1 MFLKSLQ
8 MQGFKSFPDKTTI
21 HFNKG
26 ITAIVG
32 PNGSGK
38 SNITDAVRWVLGE
51 MSSKMLRGTKM
62 EDVVFDGTTGRKPMG
77 FAEVSL
83 TLDNSD
89 KSLPIDFTEVT
100 VTRRYYRS
108 GESEYFINRSPVRLK
123 DIHELLMDTGLGRD
137 GYSIIG
143 QGKISDILASK
154 SDERRLIFEEAAGIS
169 KFRYRKLES
178 ERKLQQTEDNLVRLR
193 DIVAELE
200 SRVGPLEKQAETA
213 REYLRLR
220 DEKKGLEVSLWLG
233 NIDNIKVNKEKIEQD
248 CITGRADL
256 DNIEKKISDQEQES
270 EEVYAAAQKATQAID
285 FLRGEIVSLNEQ
297 AAAKENEI
305 SLIRSDIEHNVELI
319 ARLDAEIGEDDEK
332 MRGFDEN
339 IAGRRAQIDGLT
351 ADLEK
356 ERTKL
361 SSLNDSNTAILGEES
376 EVEERINIL
385 NNEILELSEKL
396 TDAKIKIGFAES
408 NCAILNQNFER
419 LAEQLK
425 QAEDERQAVDGQVR
439 EKEEEITQT
448 TEKINSLNNTLS
460 GYEMRIGALQMRVE
474 KQEKVKQELEN
485 NINAKK
491 LRLTTLADMQN
502 HFDGYHDSVKRVM
515 QASTRQQL
523 HGICGPVST
532 IVRTDEKYSVAI
544 ETALGNTIQ
553 NIVVNTEQDAKAAV
567 YYLKNNNA
575 GRATFLPVSTISGKV
590 IASDEMKESLGFLGI
605 ASEMV
610 KCDDKYRNVVDWLL
624 GRVCVVYN
632 LENAVALAKSIG
644 YKFRIVTLDG
654 QVVNA
659 GGSMTGGSA
668 VKGSGLLT
676 RQNEMKRLEAELKAH
691 EEEYRGACASL
702 DELTDKLARDNA
714 FADGVKAEIRQHEDM
729 NMANRLRL
737 DDAKQRLSNAAAV
750 VAELKQRDA
759 DAHAQYD
766 AAKEEMLQY
775 SQVSDTLTQEIA
787 ARTGQSDELLK
798 GHEEIITRRDEIVAQ
813 ISDCKL
819 SIFTIEKDIETIARS
834 IEELNVYKQERN
846 SLIEAK
852 SAEKAVLNQRNA
864 ELEASIEACR
874 NGADDLRKQAL
885 DKQAHVEDIRRQR
898 EEAEKKA
905 NELRASNR
913 DILAEKDRLI
923 REVERLETRRE
934 TIETEY
940 DNIVARLFDEYEL
953 TLTDAQPL
961 RQELPSITKAQQRLG
976 EIKGKMKRMGDV
988 NIGAIEEY
996 KAVKDRYD
1004 FLMTQ
1009 TNDLEEAKQDM
1020 EKVIAELTEQ
1030 MKSIF
1035 SEQFVVINET
1045 FKQTFQELFGGGKA
1059 DLILTDP
1066 SDMLNTGIE
1075 IRVTPPGK
1083 VIKNLSALSGG
1094 EQAFVAIALYFA
1106 IIRVRPTPFCIMDE
1120 IETALDEVNTARF
1133 AAFLHTITEHTQVII
1148 VSHRRSTMEEA
1159 DVLYG
1164 VTMQEKGVSKLL
1176 TINVGQVYDELR
1188 IQ

>member
-62 EDVVFDGTTGRKPMG
+62 EDVVFDGTTGRKAMG

-108 GESEYFINRSPVRLK
+108 GESEYMINRSPVRLK

-154 SDERRLIFEEAAGIS
+154 SDERRQIFEEAAGIS
-169 KFRYRKLES
+169 KYRYRKQES
-178 ERKLQQTEDNLVRLR
+178 ERKLEQTEENLVRLR

-256 DNIEKKISDQEQES
+256 DNIEQRIALQEKES
-270 EEVYAAAQKATQAID
+270 EEIYMAAQQATQAID

-305 SLIRSDIEHNVELI
+305 SLIRSDIEHNGELI
-319 ARLDAEIGEDDEK
+319 ARLQAEIDEDDEK
-332 MRGFDEN
+332 MKSFDET
-339 IAGRRAQIDGLT
+339 IAGRQSQIDALQ
-351 ADLEK
+351 ADLTK
-356 ERTKL
+356 EQEQL
-361 SSLNDSNTAILGEES
+361 ASLNDSNSAIHGEES
-376 EVEERINIL
+376 QVEERINAL
-385 NNEILELSEKL
+385 NAEILELSERL

-408 NCAILNQNFER
+408 NCAVLNQNFER
-419 LAEQLK
+419 LSEQLT
-425 QAEDERQAVDGQVR
+425 QAKTEYAEIEGQVK
-439 EKEEEITQT
+439 EKEEEIAKTSET
-448 TEKINSLNNTLS
+448 INGLSNTVS
-460 GYEMRIGALQMRVE
+460 GYEMRINALQLRVE
-474 KQEKVKQELEN
+474 KQEKIKLELEN

-515 QASTRQQL
+515 QASSRQQL
-523 HGICGPVST
+523 QGVCGPVSS
-532 IVRTDEKYSVAI
+532 IVRTDEKYAVAI

-553 NIVVNTEQDAKAAV
+553 NIVVDTENDAKAAV

-590 IASDEMKESLGFLGI
+590 INTDDMKESLGFLGI

-610 KCDDKYRNVVDWLL
+610 KCDDKYRSLVNWLL

-632 LENAVALAKSIG
+632 LENAVTLAKQIG

-676 RQNEMKRLEAELKAH
+676 RQNEMKRLEGELKAH
-691 EEEYRGACASL
+691 EIEYQKACEALNDLS
-702 DELTDKLARDNA
+702 DKLARDNA
-714 FADGVKAEIRQHEDM
+714 FADGVRAEIRQHEDA

-737 DDAKQRLSNAAAV
+737 DDGKQRLSNAEAV
-750 VAELKQRDA
+750 VSQLTQRDA

-766 AAKEEMLQY
+766 AAKAEMVACSAL
-775 SQVSDTLTQEIA
+775 SDELSKEIA
-787 ARTGQSDELLK
+787 EHTAQSDELLK
-798 GHEEIITRRDEIVAQ
+798 GHEEITARRDAIVAQ
-813 ISDCKL
+813 IGERKL
-819 SIFTIEKDIETIARS
+819 AIFTMEKDIETIRRS
-834 IEELNVYKQERN
+834 IEELNGYKMER
-846 SLIEAK
+846 SSIMDAK
-852 SAEKAVLNQRNA
+852 HAEMDVLAQKNT
-864 ELEASIEACR
+864 ELENGIENCR
-874 NGADDLRKQAL
+874 QQAEDLRAQAT

-898 EEAEKKA
+898 EEAEKKV
-905 NELRASNR
+905 NELRVSSR
-913 DILAEKDRLI
+913 DVAAEKERLI

-934 TIETEY
+934 AIESEY

-1004 FLMTQ
+1004 FLMGQ
-1009 TNDLEEAKQDM
+1009 TNDLEQAKSDM

-1035 SEQFVVINET
+1035 GEQFVVINET
-1045 FKQTFQELFGGGKA
+1045 FKQTFRELFGGGKA

-1066 SDMLNTGIE
+1066 TDMLNTGIE

-1176 TINVGQVYDELR
+1176 TINVGEVYDELR

>member
-62 EDVVFDGTTGRKPMG
+62 EDVVFDGTTGRKAMG

-108 GESEYFINRSPVRLK
+108 GESEYMINRSPVRLK

-143 QGKISDILASK
+143 QGKIADILASK
-154 SDERRLIFEEAAGIS
+154 SDERRQIFEEAAGIS
-169 KFRYRKLES
+169 KYRYRKQES
-178 ERKLQQTEDNLVRLR
+178 ERKLEQTEENLVRLR

-256 DNIEKKISDQEQES
+256 ENVEKKIEEQEKES
-270 EEVYAAAQKATQAID
+270 EEIYLAAQKATQAID

-305 SLIRSDIEHNVELI
+305 SLIRSDIEHNNELI
-319 ARLDAEIGEDDEK
+319 ARLTAEIGEDDEK

-339 IAGRRAQIDGLT
+339 IAGRQAQIDTLNGE
-351 ADLEK
+351 LEQ
-356 ERTKL
+356 ERAQL
-361 SSLNDSNTAILGEES
+361 VALNDSNAAILGEES
-376 EVEERINIL
+376 DVEARINAL
-385 NNEILELSEKL
+385 NNEILGLSERL

-419 LAEQLK
+419 IAEQLQTANADCASIDAQVK
-425 QAEDERQAVDGQVR
+425 Q
-439 EKEEEITQT
+439 KEEEIAEA
-448 TEKINSLNNTLS
+448 TEKINSLSNTLS
-460 GYEMRIGALQMRVE
+460 GYEMRINALQMRAE
-474 KQEKVKQELEN
+474 KQEKLKQDLEN

-491 LRLTTLADMQN
+491 LRLTTLSDMQN

-515 QASTRQQL
+515 QAASRQQL
-523 HGICGPVST
+523 SGVCGPVST
-532 IVRTDEKYSVAI
+532 IVRTDDKYSVAI

-553 NIVVNTEQDAKAAV
+553 NIVVDTENDAKAAV

-590 IASDEMKESLGFLGI
+590 ISSDDMKESLGFLGI
-605 ASEMV
+605 AAEMV
-610 KCDDKYRNVVDWLL
+610 KCEPKYRNLVNWLL

-632 LENAVALAKSIG
+632 LENAVTLAKHIG

-668 VKGSGLLT
+668 VKSSGLLT
-676 RQNEMKRLEAELKAH
+676 RQNEMKRLEGELKAH
-691 EEEYRGACASL
+691 EAEYQSACVAM
-702 DELTDKLARDNA
+702 DELADKLARDNA
-714 FADGVKAEIRQHEDM
+714 FADGVKAEIRQHEDA
-729 NMANRLRL
+729 NTTNRLRL
-737 DDAKQRLSNAAAV
+737 DDARQRFENASAIV
-750 VAELKQRDA
+750 QELTQRDA
-759 DAHAQYD
+759 AAHAEYD
-766 AAKEEMLQY
+766 AAKEEMQQY
-775 SQVSDTLTQEIA
+775 SLLSDQLSEQITQH
-787 ARTGQSDELLK
+787 TQKSDELLK
-798 GHEEIITRRDEIVAQ
+798 GHEEIIARRDEIVAR
-813 ISDCKL
+813 IADRKL
-819 SIFTIEKDIETIARS
+819 SIFTIEKDIETIVRS
-834 IEELNVYKQERN
+834 IEELNIYKQER
-846 SLIEAK
+846 STLIEAK
-852 SAEKAVLNQRNA
+852 NA
-864 ELEASIEACR
+864 EMAALSEKNSELE
-874 NGADDLRKQAL
+874 NGIHDCLEQAKQLRDQAA
-885 DKQAHVEDIRRQR
+885 DKQAHTEDIRRQR

-905 NELRASNR
+905 NELRVSTR
-913 DILAEKDRLI
+913 DVAAEKERLI

-1009 TNDLEEAKQDM
+1009 TSDLEEAKNDM

-1045 FKQTFQELFGGGKA
+1045 FKQTFHELFGGGKA
-1059 DLILTDP
+1059 DLVLTDP
-1066 SDMLNTGIE
+1066 TDMLNTGIE

-1176 TINVGQVYDELR
+1176 TINVGEVYDELR

>member
-21 HFNKG
+21 QFNKG

-62 EDVVFDGTTGRKPMG
+62 EDVVFDGTTGRKAMG

-89 KSLPIDFTEVT
+89 KSLPIDFSEVT

-108 GESEYFINRSPVRLK
+108 GESEYMINRSPVRLR

-154 SDERRLIFEEAAGIS
+154 SDERRQIFEEAAGIS
-169 KFRYRKLES
+169 KYRYRKQES
-178 ERKLQQTEDNLVRLR
+178 ERKLEQTEENLVRLR

-213 REYLRLR
+213 REFLRLR

-233 NIDNIKVNKEKIEQD
+233 NIDNIKVNKEKIEHD
-248 CITGRADL
+248 CMTGRADL
-256 DNIEKKISDQEQES
+256 ERAEKAMEAQEKES
-270 EEVYAAAQKATQAID
+270 EDIYLEAQKATQAID

-297 AAAKENEI
+297 AAAKESEI
-305 SLIRSDIEHNVELI
+305 SLIRSDIEHNNELI
-319 ARLDAEIGEDDEK
+319 ARLTAEIGEDDEK
-332 MRGFDEN
+332 MRGFDES
-339 IAGRRAQIDGLT
+339 IADRQTQIDALSIDLEQERAQLT
-351 ADLEK
+351 A
-356 ERTKL
+356 
-361 SSLNDSNTAILGEES
+361 LNDSNTAILGEES
-376 EVEERINIL
+376 DVEARINALNSDIL
-385 NNEILELSEKL
+385 NLSERL

-408 NCAILNQNFER
+408 NCAVLSQNFER
-419 LAEQLK
+419 IAEQLHTANADYEAIDIQVK
-425 QAEDERQAVDGQVR
+425 Q
-439 EKEEEITQT
+439 KEEEIAQT
-448 TEKINSLNNTLS
+448 NGKITELNNTLS
-460 GYEMRIGALQMRVE
+460 GYELRINALQMRIE
-474 KQEKVKQELEN
+474 KQEKVKLDLEN
-485 NINAKK
+485 NLNAKR
-491 LRLTTLADMQN
+491 LRLTTLSDMQN

-515 QASTRQQL
+515 QAASRQQL
-523 HGICGPVST
+523 NGICGPVST

-553 NIVVNTEQDAKAAV
+553 NIVVDTENDAKAAV

-575 GRATFLPVSTISGKV
+575 GRATFLPVSTITAKTIS
-590 IASDEMKESLGFLGI
+590 SDDMKDSLGFLGV

-610 KCDDKYRNVVDWLL
+610 KCEPKYRELVNWLL

-632 LENAVALAKSIG
+632 LENAVTLAKHIG
-644 YKFRIVTLDG
+644 YKYRIVTLDG

-668 VKGSGLLT
+668 AKGSGLLT
-676 RQNEMKRLEAELKAH
+676 RQNEMKRLEGELKAH
-691 EEEYRGACASL
+691 ESEHQSACAAL
-702 DELTDKLARDNA
+702 DDLNEKLAHDNA
-714 FADGVKAEIRQHEDM
+714 FADGIKAEIRQYED
-729 NMANRLRL
+729 ANTANQLRME
-737 DDAKQRLSNAAAV
+737 DAKQRLTHAKALV
-750 VAELKQRDA
+750 QELTQRDA
-759 DAHAQYD
+759 DAHAEYD
-766 AAKEEMLQY
+766 CAKEEMQKYTLL
-775 SQVSDTLTQEIA
+775 SQQLNEQISQQTQK
-787 ARTGQSDELLK
+787 SDELLK
-798 GHEEIITRRDEIVAQ
+798 GHEEIIARRDEIVAK
-813 ISDCKL
+813 IADRKL

-834 IEELNVYKQERN
+834 IEELNTYKRERGT
-846 SLIEAK
+846 LIESKHTEMAGLTDK
-852 SAEKAVLNQRNA
+852 NV
-864 ELEASIEACR
+864 ELEQKISDCFAQAKQLR
-874 NGADDLRKQAL
+874 DLAA
-885 DKQAHVEDIRRQR
+885 DKQAHTEDIRKQR
-898 EEAEKKA
+898 EDAEKKA
-905 NELRASNR
+905 NELRASTK
-913 DILAEKDRLI
+913 DIASEKERLI

-934 TIETEY
+934 NIESEY
-940 DNIVARLFDEYEL
+940 DNIIARLFDEYEL

-961 RQELPSITKAQQRLG
+961 RQELPSISKAQQRLG

-1004 FLMTQ
+1004 FLLTQ
-1009 TNDLEEAKQDM
+1009 TNDLEEAKSDM

-1030 MKSIF
+1030 MKTIF

-1045 FKQTFQELFGGGKA
+1045 FKQTFVELFGGGKA

-1066 SDMLNTGIE
+1066 TDMLNTGIE

-1083 VIKNLSALSGG
+1083 VIKNLSSLSGG

-1133 AAFLHTITEHTQVII
+1133 AAFLHTITEHTQIII

-1176 TINVGQVYDELR
+1176 TINVGEVYDELR

>member
-62 EDVVFDGTTGRKPMG
+62 EDVVFDGTTGRKAMG

-108 GESEYFINRSPVRLK
+108 GESEYMINRNPVRLK

-154 SDERRLIFEEAAGIS
+154 SDERRQIFEEAAGIS
-169 KFRYRKLES
+169 KYRYRKQES
-178 ERKLQQTEDNLVRLR
+178 ERKLEQTEENLVRLR

-233 NIDNIKVNKEKIEQD
+233 NIDNIKINKEKIEQD

-256 DNIEKKISDQEQES
+256 DSVEQKIAQQEKES
-270 EEVYAAAQKATQAID
+270 EEIYLAAQQATQAID

-305 SLIRSDIEHNVELI
+305 SLIHSDIEHNGELI
-319 ARLDAEIGEDDEK
+319 ARLQAEIDEDDEK
-332 MRGFDEN
+332 MKSFDET
-339 IAGRRAQIDGLT
+339 IAGRQSQIDALQ
-351 ADLEK
+351 ADLTK
-356 ERTKL
+356 EQEQL
-361 SSLNDSNTAILGEES
+361 ASLNDSNSAIHGEES
-376 EVEERINIL
+376 QVEERINAL
-385 NNEILELSEKL
+385 NAEILELSERL

-408 NCAILNQNFER
+408 NCAVLNQNFER
-419 LAEQLK
+419 LSEQLT
-425 QAEDERQAVDGQVR
+425 QAKTEYADIEGQVK
-439 EKEEEITQT
+439 EKEEEIVKTSET
-448 TEKINSLNNTLS
+448 INGLSNTVS
-460 GYEMRIGALQMRVE
+460 GYEMRINALQLRVE
-474 KQEKVKQELEN
+474 KQEKIKLELEN

-491 LRLTTLADMQN
+491 LRLTTLSDMQN
-502 HFDGYHDSVKRVM
+502 HFDGYHDSVKRIM
-515 QASTRQQL
+515 QASSRQQL
-523 HGICGPVST
+523 HGICGPVSS
-532 IVRTDEKYSVAI
+532 IVRTDEKYAVAI

-553 NIVVNTEQDAKAAV
+553 NIVVDAENDAKAAV

-590 IASDEMKESLGFLGI
+590 INTDEMKESLGFLGI

-610 KCDDKYRNVVDWLL
+610 KCEDKYRSLVNWLL

-632 LENAVALAKSIG
+632 LENAVALAKQIG

-676 RQNEMKRLEAELKAH
+676 RQNEMKRLEGELKAH
-691 EEEYRGACASL
+691 EIEYPKACEAL
-702 DELTDKLARDNA
+702 DELSDKLARDNA
-714 FADGVKAEIRQHEDM
+714 YADGVRAEIRQHEDA

-737 DDAKQRLSNAAAV
+737 DDAKQRLCNAEAV
-750 VAELKQRDA
+750 VAQLSQRDA

-766 AAKEEMLQY
+766 AAKAEM
-775 SQVSDTLTQEIA
+775 VSCSALSDELTQKIA
-787 ARTGQSDELLK
+787 EQTAQSDELLK
-798 GHEEIITRRDEIVAQ
+798 GHEEIIARRDAVVAQ
-813 ISDCKL
+813 IGERKL
-819 SIFTIEKDIETIARS
+819 AIFTMEKDIETIQRS
-834 IEELNVYKQERN
+834 IEEVNGYKAER
-846 SLIEAK
+846 SSIMDAK
-852 SAEKAVLNQRNA
+852 HAEMDVLAQKNE
-864 ELEASIEACR
+864 ELEKGIENCR
-874 NGADDLRKQAL
+874 AQAEELRTQAT
-885 DKQAHVEDIRRQR
+885 DKQAHVEEIRRQR
-898 EEAEKKA
+898 EEAEKKV
-905 NELRASNR
+905 NELRVSSR
-913 DILAEKDRLI
+913 DVAAEKERLI

-934 TIETEY
+934 AIESEY

-1004 FLMTQ
+1004 FLMGQ
-1009 TNDLEEAKQDM
+1009 TNDLEQAKSDM

-1035 SEQFVVINET
+1035 GEQFVVINET
-1045 FKQTFQELFGGGKA
+1045 FKQTFRELFGGGKA

-1066 SDMLNTGIE
+1066 TDMLNTGIE

-1176 TINVGQVYDELR
+1176 TINVGEVYDELR